1 MWKISTKIWVAV
13 GMSLMLAMGSSAIL
27 LTRLHYTAINYDCV
41 VENNT
46 ATKDAA
52 RSGHAGQVYGQF
64 PARIADVRAASGKL
78 ETAVDDRSGFGDAYA
93 DSCVDRG
100 WRWRLVLP
108 GRP

>member
-27 LTRLHYTAINYDCV
+27 LTRLHYTTINYDRV

-52 RSGHAGQVYGQF
+52 RSGHAGQGYGQF
-64 PARIADVRAASGKL
+64 PGS
-78 ETAVDDRSGFGDAYA
+78 
-93 DSCVDRG
+93 DRG
-100 WRWRLVLP
+100 RTRGVGEAGNGG
-108 GRP
+108 GRPQWLRRREC